1 MILWGFKVSQER
13 PANILSRI
21 VCGGG
26 GVQMLPI
33 PMECFSHESN
43 LFSFLSIF
51 QKQGKML
58 GGILSRILFSG
69 VYSQT
74 GVLRTAALLFLLFI

>member
-21 VCGGG
+21 VGG

-33 PMECFSHESN
+33 PMECFSCESN